1 MLHAESLELRRLK
14 FDLTLIYRIVHGLSA
29 LDFFFSFFTL
39 CNSSTRWHQM
49 KLMKQFSRVN
59 SRALLARL

>member
-29 LDFFFSFFTL
+29 LDFF
-39 CNSSTRWHQM
+39 
-49 KLMKQFSRVN
+49 
-59 SRALLARL
+59 LAFLRYVTPVLVSIR

>member
-29 LDFFFSFFTL
+29 LDF
-39 CNSSTRWHQM
+39 
-49 KLMKQFSRVN
+49 
-59 SRALLARL
+59 LAFLRYVTPVLVSIR